1 MTTEEY
7 QWQVNLVKDRYHA
20 LNLTYEQSEKVYKYE
35 HDKETFSEKHIFS
48 AWEEWDYELT
58 VFKNILNEEQFARYQ
73 LIHKENI
80 QNYEQ
85 ILTQQDNE
93 ADNQTQYYEELLNF
107 YENQFLPDFFNTAI
121 FRFGFIL
128 SEKTKME
135 YLKKE
140 YKRFLNDTKK
150 EMLTNHFRYNRTFK
164 PNELNVALLRH
175 KLFYFLPNY
184 QYFKYNMDEPT
195 KAVAKFL
202 YAKVQNL
209 PEEIEELITDK
220 FNRVKDFTQ
229 KLNQKYYTETAG
241 WHVVVAQQS
250 VEDEKENKIMT
261 CLLLDEQKY
270 GLDFQGW

>member
-202 YAKVQNL
+202 YAKVQYL
-209 PEEIEELITDK
+209 PGEIEELITDK

-241 WHVVVAQQS
+241 WHVVVAQQA

-261 CLLLDEQKY
+261 CLLLDEQKC